1 MRFFEI
7 FFLFS
12 PSWQLQRFHS
22 KQIIAAVTRERSKVY
37 AKFNNFHK
45 QELVTLEQEPT
56 YGQVS
61 RNDEIKEIFDV
72 PAQLLCREFYQK
84 HYGQGLTV
92 NQTCE
97 NDVTLLNCSFV
108 EETRT
113 YLNPIEESD
122 PDQIAS
128 VFKKG
133 FQNASTG
140 HKLCRIT

>member
-1 MRFFEI
+1 MRKRNF
-7 FFLFS
+7 
-12 PSWQLQRFHS
+12 RC
-22 KQIIAAVTRERSKVY
+22 QILCAICENIIYFIEQKVIDIQ
-37 AKFNNFHK
+37 NDR
-45 QELVTLEQEPT
+45 QI
-56 YGQVS
+56 S
-61 RNDEIKEIFDV
+61 RNDEIFDV

-133 FQNASTG
+133 FQNA
-140 HKLCRIT
+140 ITLSRSNIIYQA